1 VADPLEENEDLLRPL
16 AARRPR
22 KIEEVVAVLDE
33 IREVADLLPGDG
45 DRDGIACFTDLYH
58 TITVDVLERVEA
70 GGLFSGRD
78 FIVELDVAFARRYL
92 RALDAWLQGRD
103 APRCW
108 QILFERRRNDCGE
121 WRFAATGV
129 NAHVNFDLAFAL
141 LDVWEQH
148 PDDPLSAERE
158 QRADYQAINEIF
170 RDNMDRLCEEHDAPW
185 TLWPDIL
192 EDGGWVDR
200 AFNLGGDMLVR
211 RTRDIAWREAAE
223 LWPRRERKGYRDDR
237 DDKESELDRSARS
250 LAGLFI

>member
-1 VADPLEENEDLLRPL
+1 MPDPLEENKELLKPL
-16 AARRPR
+16 AAQRPR
-22 KIEEVVAVLDE
+22 KIEEVVAVLHD
-33 IREVADLLPGDG
+33 IREVADQLPGDG

-58 TITVDVLERVEA
+58 TITVDVLEKFEA
-70 GGLFSGRD
+70 GGLFFCKD
-78 FIVELDVAFARRYL
+78 FIVELDVQFALRYL
-92 RALDAWLQGRD
+92 RALDSWLLGR
-103 APRCW
+103 ATPRCW
-108 QILFERRRNDCGE
+108 EILFERRRKDRGE

-158 QRADYQAINEIF
+158 QRADYQAINKIF
-170 RDNMDRLCEEHDAPW
+170 RDNMDQLCEDHDAPW
-185 TLWPDIL
+185 TLWPTIL

-211 RTRDIAWREAAE
+211 RTRDVAWREAAE
-223 LWPRRERKGYRDDR
+223 LWPQREREGYR
-237 DDKESELDRSARS
+237 DDKESELDRSART